1 MRLDRIQ
8 RQDEIRRDLLIG
20 AIFSERPQD
29 LGLACAQR
37 HNQSRTI
44 LPVIKGSSM
53 INDPMINDK
62 AALLWYRF
70 QEC

>member
-1 MRLDRIQ
+1 MRLDRVQ
-8 RQDEIRRDLLIG
+8 RQDEIRGDLFIG
-20 AIFSERPQD
+20 AIVSERPEY
-29 LGLACAQR
+29 LSLACAQR